1 MQSPVPASGLAEL
14 TPAARPFMGCACV
27 GSGWGPR
34 AYVVCCW
41 CLLLPECYC
50 CCINDNCFFS
60 SRLVTFCTGMTVL
73 LILFRL
79 QLARDSRHTVGLGT
93 STNKSCLVIVFYAV
107 KTYDWSIDT
116 KEAGRGLF
124 CIAFASAGRTCAAL
138 SCRKPSGKNSKKAI
152 LLARY
157 AGQPKSSCGPW
168 WLDHT

>member
-1 MQSPVPASGLAEL
+1 MCRKWLGSASI
-14 TPAARPFMGCACV
+14 R
-27 GSGWGPR
+27 R
-34 AYVVCCW
+34 
-41 CLLLPECYC
+41 LLLVLATARVLLLLHQRQL
-50 CCINDNCFFS
+50 FFCS